1 MTLLFSLLPLK
12 FSFNVAILIMICLG
26 MSLLGFILFGA
37 LYASC
42 TRISVFFGFE
52 KFSTVISS
60 NTFLTFS
67 ISLLWNFYNANVSMS
82 DIVPEVP

>member
-12 FSFNVAILIMICLG
+12 FSFSVAVLIMTCLG

-42 TRISVFFGFE
+42 TRISVSFGFE